1 MVASFPSIGKTNCW
15 ILFGAIEKFF
25 MLSIDFC
32 TSLENAL
39 KLSSVIPV
47 FICEAVNPFKAYI
60 NIVV

>member
-1 MVASFPSIGKTNCW
+1 
-15 ILFGAIEKFF
+15 